1 MERIEGLGPQA
12 VLLPLQMLVEY
23 RKENQ
28 RMVDRREFDINDPDS
43 KQKDIPARVS
53 DEDPRLTLS
62 GMQKFEGEDLEY
74 ERRKK
79 LQHKQ
84 AK

>member
-1 MERIEGLGPQA
+1 
-12 VLLPLQMLVEY
+12 MLVEY

-28 RMVDRREFDINDPDS
+28 RMEDRREYDINDPDS
-43 KQKDIPARVS
+43 KLKDIPARVS
-53 DEDPRLTLS
+53 DEDPRMTVS

-79 LQHKQ
+79 LQQKQ
-84 AK
+84 VK